1 MMTNAPSS
9 NDIPLEILTAPAI
22 KGMTVS
28 QVGNSMFSIDMN
40 VIVVVR
46 FPTEMPIAVERNE
59 SSISEVDK
67 DGTQL
72 PTYADGTKPQA
83 GGEALAFDDFF
94 KEHGYSPQTREVLA
108 EWVNLQKGGE

>member
-1 MMTNAPSS
+1 MMTNTASS
-9 NDIPLEILTAPAI
+9 NDIQLEILTAPAV

-46 FPTEMPIAVERNE
+46 FPTEMPIPVERNE

-72 PTYADGTKPQA
+72 PTYADGTMAQA
-83 GGEALAFDDFF
+83 GGEALAFDDFS

-108 EWVNLQKGGE
+108 EWVNLQQGGE